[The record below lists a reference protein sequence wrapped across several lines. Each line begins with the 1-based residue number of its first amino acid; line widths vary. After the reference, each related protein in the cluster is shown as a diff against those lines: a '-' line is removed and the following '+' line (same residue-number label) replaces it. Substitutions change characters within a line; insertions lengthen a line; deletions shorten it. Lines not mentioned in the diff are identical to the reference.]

1 MAGAPWACRGAAPPR
16 AAAGPPPTPLG
27 LRQAYDIILS
37 VKTMRLG
44 SGILGMGTPLSM
56 LIFIGIAWL
65 GLGLGLGIGIGLGL
79 GVGVGVG

>member
-1 MAGAPWACRGAAPPR
+1 MAGAPWACRGDAPPGR
-16 AAAGPPPTPLG
+16 PPATLG

-56 LIFIGIAWL
+56 LIFIGIAC
-65 GLGLGLGIGIGLGL
+65 GLYCGRSLESS
-79 GVGVGVG
+79 VS

>member
-1 MAGAPWACRGAAPPR
+1 MAGAPWACRGAAPP
-16 AAAGPPPTPLG
+16 LG
-27 LRQAYDIILS
+27 RRLRPWAYDIILS

-65 GLGLGLGIGIGLGL
+65 GLGLGVRG
-79 GVGVGVG
+79 